1 MMDLDMNTSGSDDR
15 IWLNPPK
22 FWAAT
27 KNMPPADVDRL
38 MDKLF
43 HLAEARDV
51 EALKQYDFILVA
63 GRAVPNFFRRR
74 S

>member
-1 MMDLDMNTSGSDDR
+1 MNAPANDER

-27 KNMPPADVDRL
+27 KNMSAAEVERL
-38 MDKLF
+38 MDKIE
-43 HLAEARDV
+43 HLAEAKDIK
-51 EALKQYDFILVA
+51 ALEQYDFIMIS
-63 GRAVPNFFRRR
+63 GRVVPNFFRPA

>member
-1 MMDLDMNTSGSDDR
+1 MNARATDER

-27 KNMPPADVDRL
+27 KNMPPAEIDRL
-38 MDKLF
+38 MERIVY
-43 HLAEARDV
+43 LAESRDV
-51 EALKQYDFILVA
+51 EALKQYDFIMVA
-63 GRAVPNFFRRR
+63 GRAVPNFFRRA

>member
-1 MMDLDMNTSGSDDR
+1 MNISADEQ

-27 KNMPPADVDRL
+27 KDMPPAEVDRL
-38 MDKLF
+38 MNEIF
-43 HLAEARDV
+43 HLAVKRDL
-51 EALKQYDFILVA
+51 EALKRYDFILVA
-63 GRAVPNFFRRR
+63 GRAVPNFFQRHH

>member
-1 MMDLDMNTSGSDDR
+1 MNAPGNDER

-27 KNMPPADVDRL
+27 KNMPAAEVERL
-38 MDKLF
+38 MDKIT

-51 EALKQYDFILVA
+51 KALQQYDFILIS
-63 GRAVPNFFRRR
+63 GRVVPNFFRRV